1 MLLDTCDDHKSTVN
15 LTTAGDWRLATLIL
29 RKWPEC
35 PLANLAFELWPVG
48 TDEKGT
54 S

>member
-1 MLLDTCDDHKSTVN
+1 VSDERADNFFATVN